1 MNYFEVTEDG
11 IDTFLKL
18 KDDFEMIYVE
28 DNTLQIKPKIK
39 TITDPS
45 QLSNYSFTFSNI
57 VLCTINNTEISSPN
71 YSKTLEN
78 IYAKIGDGVKIIQTP
93 TTFHLKTI
101 EYELDGFEYMPGVG
115 ISYQRKDAN
124 GTIKEI
130 LVQAKHHNIHIDME
144 IKLQD
149 GKVLNVIT

>member
-1 MNYFEVTEDG
+1 MNYFDVTEDG
-11 IDTFLKL
+11 INIFLKL
-18 KDDFEMIYVE
+18 KSDFEMILIE
-28 DNTLQIKPKIK
+28 DDIIEIKPKIK
-39 TITDPS
+39 TITEPS
-45 QLSNYSFTFSNI
+45 ELSDYSFTFSNI
-57 VLCTINNTEISSPN
+57 ISCTINNTEISSPN

-101 EYELDGFEYMPGVG
+101 DYELDGFEYMPGVG

-144 IKLQD
+144 IKLHD
-149 GKVLNVIT
+149 GKVLNVLT